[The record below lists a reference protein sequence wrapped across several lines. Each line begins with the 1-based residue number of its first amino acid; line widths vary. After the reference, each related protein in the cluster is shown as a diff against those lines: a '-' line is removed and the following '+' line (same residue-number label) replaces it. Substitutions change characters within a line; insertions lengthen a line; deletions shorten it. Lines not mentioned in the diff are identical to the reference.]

1 MRWQL
6 VRDAAASGAVNMA
19 RDLELA
25 GDVAA
30 GRRPPVL
37 RLYAWEPPAVSLGR
51 NQDPAEACDPAAC
64 TAAGW
69 DVVRRPTGGRAVL
82 HARDEVTYMVALPLE
97 AAPPGVLAA
106 YAWLAR
112 ALVAA
117 YRALGVPADL
127 EAEGAG
133 AGGRSGACF
142 AAPARH
148 EIVCGGRKLAGS
160 AQVRRAGY
168 LLQHGS
174 LPLRLD
180 AGLHAR
186 LLRLDAGQAKAL
198 AGHAAGLADF
208 LRAVPTRAVVEQ
220 ALVRGFQQALGVDF
234 AKEAKEAS
242 DAPVAGGEPS
252 AGAGAART
260 QPEPAWP
267 A

>member
-1 MRWQL
+1 MVRWQL
-6 VRDAAASGAVNMA
+6 VRDGAASGTANMA
-19 RDLELA
+19 RDLALA
-25 GDVAA
+25 EDVAA
-30 GRRPPVL
+30 GRRPPLL
-37 RLYAWEPPAVSLGR
+37 RLYGWMPPAVSLGR
-51 NQDPAEACDPAAC
+51 NQDLAEACDAAAC
-64 TAAGW
+64 AAAGW

-82 HARDEVTYMVALPLE
+82 HACDEVTYMVALPLE
-97 AAPPGVLAA
+97 LAPPGVLAA

-117 YRALGVPADL
+117 YRALGVAATL
-127 EAEGAG
+127 EAEGVG

-168 LLQHGS
+168 LLQHGA
-174 LPLRLD
+174 LPLRFD

-186 LLRLDAGQAKAL
+186 LLGLDAPQAEAL

-208 LRAVPTRAVVEQ
+208 LRPLPSRAAVQ
-220 ALVRGFQQALGVDF
+220 DALVRGFEQALGVGF
-234 AKEAKEAS
+234 AKDAS
-242 DAPVAGGEPS
+242 AVGGDAA